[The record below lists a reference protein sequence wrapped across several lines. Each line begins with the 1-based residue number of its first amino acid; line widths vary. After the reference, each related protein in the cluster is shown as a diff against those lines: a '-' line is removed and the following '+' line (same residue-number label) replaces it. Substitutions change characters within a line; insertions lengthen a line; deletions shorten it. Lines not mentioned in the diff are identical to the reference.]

1 MLYPPGGRRPEGERH
16 FARAVAVAGHQ
27 KRQDGHGS
35 TATQY
40 SGSMSLMTFV
50 MISMLLGVG

>member
-1 MLYPPGGRRPEGERH
+1 V
-16 FARAVAVAGHQ
+16 VAEAGHQ
-27 KRQDGHGS
+27 QRQDGHGS

-50 MISMLLGVG
+50 MISMLLGVE